1 MTLDGNTLDITPL
14 KKALKA
20 YNNALM
26 YTQKFELR
34 HEIDQQFYEFEMARA
49 SLIQHF
55 EFCYELSWKFMKR
68 YIEMDGGNSGE
79 IVSRKDLFRVSKELR
94 LINDFQAWVKYT
106 RDRNRT
112 SHLYDEDTANEVY
125 KTAKEFIL
133 EFSTFVETIEK
144 RT

>member
-1 MTLDGNTLDITPL
+1 MNDHTLDITPL
-14 KKALKA
+14 KKALQA

-26 YTQKFELR
+26 YIQNMELK
-34 HEIDQQFYEFEMARA
+34 HETETYFYEFEMSRA

-79 IVSRKDLFRVSKELR
+79 IVSRKDLFRVSKEMR
-94 LINDFQAWVKYT
+94 LISDFQAWVKYT

-112 SHLYDEDTANEVY
+112 SHLYDEDTANEVFQ
-125 KTAKEFIL
+125 TAKEFVQ
-133 EFSTFVETIEK
+133 EFSTFVETIGK
-144 RT
+144 RV